1 MIDWDKLNQ
10 EIDEIM
16 DEIGNDEDALD
27 DFDDEDDDDFHF
39 DGGGTPIPLAA

>member
-27 DFDDEDDDDFHF
+27 DFDDEDDDFHF

>member
-1 MIDWDKLNQ
+1 
-10 EIDEIM
+10 M